1 MQIGSTN
8 QKVRNNTIQDLKDF
22 NQQSLSTRAKKGEQL
37 VSMMP
42 AIKEAF
48 TLMGNDIVD
57 LSTENDALKEKIGE
71 YDKKWLQGSKEK
83 LLKDIDDE
91 KRANLIMSRMKKQM
105 NKKYNHSYNCM
116 CYKMIFVFLILVQI
130 HILNGLYIL

>member
-1 MQIGSTN
+1 MQIGSTD
-8 QKVRNNTIQDLKDF
+8 QKVRINTIQDLKDF

-57 LSTENDALKEKIGE
+57 LSVENDALKEKIGD
-71 YDKKWLQGSKEK
+71 YDKKWLQESKEK

-91 KRANLIMSRMKKQM
+91 KKS
-105 NKKYNHSYNCM
+105 
-116 CYKMIFVFLILVQI
+116 
-130 HILNGLYIL
+130 

>member
-1 MQIGSTN
+1 MELAMQIVSTN
-8 QKVRNNTIQDLKDF
+8 QRVRNNTMQDLKDF
-22 NQQSLSTRAKKGEQL
+22 NQQSLSTRARKGEQL

-57 LSTENDALKEKIGE
+57 LSTENDALKEKIGD
-71 YDKKWLQGSKEK
+71 YDEKWLQESKEK

-91 KRANLIMSRMKKQM
+91 KRAKI
-105 NKKYNHSYNCM
+105 
-116 CYKMIFVFLILVQI
+116 
-130 HILNGLYIL
+130 

>member
-1 MQIGSTN
+1 MELAMQISSTN

-48 TLMGNDIVD
+48 TLMGNDIVE
-57 LSTENDALKEKIGE
+57 LSTENDTLKNQIGNYDEKWLKE
-71 YDKKWLQGSKEK
+71 SKAK

-105 NKKYNHSYNCM
+105 NKQN
-116 CYKMIFVFLILVQI
+116 
-130 HILNGLYIL
+130 

>member
-48 TLMGNDIVD
+48 NLMGNDIVD
-57 LSTENDALKEKIGE
+57 LSTENDALKEEIGD
-71 YDKKWLQGSKEK
+71 YDEKWLQESKEK

-105 NKKYNHSYNCM
+105 NKK
-116 CYKMIFVFLILVQI
+116 I
-130 HILNGLYIL
+130 

>member
-1 MQIGSTN
+1 
-8 QKVRNNTIQDLKDF
+8 
-22 NQQSLSTRAKKGEQL
+22 
-37 VSMMP
+37 MP

-57 LSTENDALKEKIGE
+57 LSTENDASKEKIGD
-71 YDKKWLQGSKEK
+71 YDEKWLQESKEK

-105 NKKYNHSYNCM
+105 NKK
-116 CYKMIFVFLILVQI
+116 I
-130 HILNGLYIL
+130 

>member
-1 MQIGSTN
+1 MELAMQISSTN

-37 VSMMP
+37 VSMMS

-71 YDKKWLQGSKEK
+71 YDEKWLQESKEK

-105 NKKYNHSYNCM
+105 NKK
-116 CYKMIFVFLILVQI
+116 I
-130 HILNGLYIL
+130 

>member
-8 QKVRNNTIQDLKDF
+8 QRVRNNTIQDLKDF

-57 LSTENDALKEKIGE
+57 LSTENDALKEKIGD
-71 YDKKWLQGSKEK
+71 YDEKWLPESKEK
-83 LLKDIDDE
+83 LLKDKDDE

-105 NKKYNHSYNCM
+105 NKK
-116 CYKMIFVFLILVQI
+116 I
-130 HILNGLYIL
+130 

>member
-1 MQIGSTN
+1 MQISSTN

-48 TLMGNDIVD
+48 NLMTSDIVD
-57 LSTENDALKEKIGE
+57 LSTENDTLKNEIGN
-71 YDKKWLQGSKEK
+71 YDEKWLEESKAK
-83 LLKDIDDE
+83 LLKDSDDE
-91 KRANLIMSRMKKQM
+91 KRANLLMSRMKKQM
-105 NKKYNHSYNCM
+105 NKQN
-116 CYKMIFVFLILVQI
+116 
-130 HILNGLYIL
+130 